1 MSGADTAW
9 ILTSTALVLF
19 MTLPGLA
26 LFYAGLVRAHNV
38 LSVLMNCFAIAC
50 VMSVVWFALGYT
62 IAFGDGGASNDWWG
76 GIGKAFLA
84 GVGLRITDGP
94 LFWGIVAAATV
105 VGYLVGRT
113 IKQRWCSQCNERL
126 TYDDETCPKCKGHIR
141 GNVSA

>member
-1 MSGADTAW
+1 MSPPAVDRIEKNKARK
-9 ILTSTALVLF
+9 
-19 MTLPGLA
+19 LA
-26 LFYAGLVRAHNV
+26 
-38 LSVLMNCFAIAC
+38 
-50 VMSVVWFALGYT
+50 FAL
-62 IAFGDGGASNDWWG
+62 AVL
-76 GIGKAFLA
+76 AFLA
-84 GVGLRITDGP
+84 GVGLRISDGP